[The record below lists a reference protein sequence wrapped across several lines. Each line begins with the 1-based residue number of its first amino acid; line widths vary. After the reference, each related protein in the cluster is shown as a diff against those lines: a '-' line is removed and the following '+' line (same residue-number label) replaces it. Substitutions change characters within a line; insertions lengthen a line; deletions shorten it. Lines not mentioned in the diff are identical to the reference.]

1 MVKGW
6 LGHAALSCH
15 DPREQAHFYRELFD
29 MQLVGGSPHG
39 ETAFIC
45 GRMDEES
52 HEIAF
57 FRHQPGL
64 HHLAFRVE
72 TPEDLLATYQAVKA
86 RGISLRQSL
95 NHGVS
100 LAIYFP
106 DPEGNLIEVYW
117 ATDRHDVRLP
127 YAEPF
132 DFEGKTADDLRR
144 FVREMPAPA
153 PRA

>member
-6 LGHAALSCH
+6 LGHAALACH
-15 DPREQAHFYRELFD
+15 DPREQARFYRELFA
-29 MQLVGGSPHG
+29 MQLVGGSPNG

-45 GRMDEES
+45 GRVDEES

-57 FRHQPGL
+57 FQAQPGL
-64 HHLAFRVE
+64 HHLAFRVAS
-72 TPEDLLATYQAVKA
+72 PEELLAAYQAVKA
-86 RGISLRQSL
+86 RGIALQHSF

-117 ATDRHDVRLP
+117 ATDRHDYTLP

-132 DFEGKTADDLRR
+132 DFEGKSGDDLRR
-144 FVREMPAPA
+144 FVREMAAPVS
-153 PRA
+153 RS